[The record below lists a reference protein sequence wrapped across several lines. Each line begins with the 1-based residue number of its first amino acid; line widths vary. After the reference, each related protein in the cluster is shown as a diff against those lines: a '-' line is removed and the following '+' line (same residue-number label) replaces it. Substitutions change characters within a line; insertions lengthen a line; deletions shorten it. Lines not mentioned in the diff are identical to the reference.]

1 MNIIRIRKLNGDF
14 YHDYCVELI
23 KNQKVIN
30 IDYVKGAK
38 FVFDI
43 LLLNIIGFKEIE
55 LRCFLNEFKRSK
67 KIYRHQIN
75 LFVKSKYKAIYY
87 PYFKSVVD
95 YDYLEEIIVTTLNWL
110 KPNDRM
116 SVKF

>member
-1 MNIIRIRKLNGDF
+1 MKIIIRKLKGDF
-14 YHDYCVELI
+14 YHDYYVELI
-23 KNQKVIN
+23 RNQKVIS

-55 LRCFLNEFKRSK
+55 LRFFLNEFKKRK
-67 KIYRHQIN
+67 QIYRHQIN
-75 LFVKSKYKAIYY
+75 LFVKSKYKTTY
-87 PYFKSVVD
+87 PSFKSVVD
-95 YDYLEEIIVTTLNWL
+95 YDYLERIIINTLNNL
-110 KPNDRM
+110 KVNDRM

>member
-1 MNIIRIRKLNGDF
+1 MNIIRIKKLNGDF

-75 LFVKSKYKAIYY
+75 LFVKSKYKTIY

-95 YDYLEEIIVTTLNWL
+95 YGYLERIITTTLNNL
-110 KPNDRM
+110 KVNDRM